1 MEDIVLTEK
10 QGRFLLNCYFVLLY
24 ILEGENLYG

>member
-10 QGRFLLNCYFVLLY
+10 QEQFLLNCYFVLLY
-24 ILEGENLYG
+24 ILEGKNLYG